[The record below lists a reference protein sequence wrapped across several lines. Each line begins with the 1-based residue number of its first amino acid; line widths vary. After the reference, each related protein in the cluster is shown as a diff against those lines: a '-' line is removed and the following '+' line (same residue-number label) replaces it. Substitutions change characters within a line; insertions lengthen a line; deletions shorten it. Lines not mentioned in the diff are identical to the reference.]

1 MKDEKEKEQA
11 QKRAEVIMRVR
22 TGQMTATDAAKALGV
37 SRKTY
42 YEWEKRGLGGM
53 LDALENGQS
62 GRPAEIQDP
71 EIERFREELK
81 DAKTR
86 LLMSQ
91 RELEIRDLL
100 EGARMVEAE
109 EIEKIKAKKKRKK
122 KK

>member
-1 MKDEKEKEQA
+1 MKDEKEKELA

-53 LDALENGQS
+53 LDALEKGRS
-62 GRPAEIQDP
+62 GRPGEVRDP

-109 EIEKIKAKKKRKK
+109 EIEKIKAKKKQKK